1 MNAALAGLVIVAI
14 GDSQMMNMLSNLH
27 NQLESAGAVVYSYA
41 VCGSTAADWISPSVT
56 SCGTGEHQDKS
67 PVVFDQKPHPGWNIS
82 DLIARHHPNLIIVEL
97 GDTMAG
103 YGSQMELPWIH
114 DQITGLTG
122 RIAANKVS
130 CVWVGPA
137 WGQDSGPYHKSVT
150 RVQEM
155 SKLLSTSVSPCSY
168 VDSTTFSR
176 PGEWQTRD
184 GGHLEPDAY
193 RKWAMGITNAIEQ
206 LKGQGAL
213 SAR

>member
-1 MNAALAGLVIVAI
+1 
-14 GDSQMMNMLSNLH
+14 
-27 NQLESAGAVVYSYA
+27 
-41 VCGSTAADWISPSVT
+41 
-56 SCGTGEHQDKS
+56 
-67 PVVFDQKPHPGWNIS
+67 
-82 DLIARHHPNLIIVEL
+82 
-97 GDTMAG
+97 
-103 YGSQMELPWIH
+103 
-114 DQITGLTG
+114 
-122 RIAANKVS
+122 
-130 CVWVGPA
+130 
-137 WGQDSGPYHKSVT
+137 
-150 RVQEM
+150 M